1 MVVGVVEGTIKYPL
15 SLMKK
20 RIFQSLEEMDKDE
33 VATGRG
39 YLLLEYLWLDFL

>member
-1 MVVGVVEGTIKYPL
+1 MVGVAEGTIKYPL

-20 RIFQSLEEMDKDE
+20 RVFQSLEEMDKDE

-39 YLLLEYLWLDFL
+39 YLLLEYLWLGFL